1 MHTISVIK
9 INSVLMQYL
18 KKIKINTRSKV
29 LDFST
34 KTRSVLL
41 LIFFDPQLYQGMA
54 LFAASSLYT
63 VLIFLFMMDLRRS
76 FGFEKILHQEA
87 ILRTSL
93 VVQWL
98 RLCLPF
104 PCAVTGGPCWLSHI
118 YLTVVCICS
127 SQALD
132 LSPQHIS
139 PLVTISLLD
148 N

>member
-41 LIFFDPQLYQGMA
+41 LIFFDPQLYQGVA
-54 LFAASSLYT
+54 LFAALSLYT

-98 RLCLPF
+98 RLCLPLQRTQ
-104 PCAVTGGPCWLSHI
+104 VQS
-118 YLTVVCICS
+118 
-127 SQALD
+127 
-132 LSPQHIS
+132 
-139 PLVTISLLD
+139 LVLEDGTC
-148 N
+148 